1 MSGERMR
8 SIGSALRSIS
18 PTFLVGI
25 WLVCVVAH
33 AAYYMSS
40 ILAHAAGTPDPTVR
54 TRGYLLLMF
63 AFVRFPI
70 WLGVLLAVL
79 LLRGSRQKDV

>member
-8 SIGSALRSIS
+8 VGSALRSIS
-18 PTFLVGI
+18 PLLLVGI
-25 WLVCVVAH
+25 WLACVVAH

-40 ILAHAAGTPDPTVR
+40 ILAHAADIPDLNVR
-54 TRGYLLLMF
+54 SRGYLLLMF

-79 LLRGSRQKDV
+79 LLRGSRQRDV